1 MGWLGCLAQGCPE
14 VAPSP
19 RLCADVSCA
28 RATSTSPLLREWSLL
43 PQTPGSEPWHSQAT
57 GDLPSMVNLT
67 TANYLHGYKFSTY
80 FHLLQGDALPRTRTN
95 LSEQDFSEELSS
107 PGSEHLTWVSTIS
120 SLKCCSTQRAALSP
134 SVFSFSVHN
143 LFECVLMPS
152 LQQILRFKKNLK
164 AEIFSGKTLCHFT
177 TAADTD
183 LLCINLVPTQTICG
197 LDISCMDLL
206 KGSRTM
212 WERN

>member
-107 PGSEHLTWVSTIS
+107 PGSEHLHGSPQSALWS
-120 SLKCCSTQRAALSP
+120 AAAHRGQHSALQFSP
-134 SVFSFSVHN
+134 FQYIICLNVFSCQVNNRFKGSKRIWKQKFS
-143 LFECVLMPS
+143 LGRLCAT
-152 LQQILRFKKNLK
+152 LQQLL
-164 AEIFSGKTLCHFT
+164 TLTSF
-177 TAADTD
+177 A
-183 LLCINLVPTQTICG
+183 
-197 LDISCMDLL
+197 
-206 KGSRTM
+206 
-212 WERN
+212 